1 MILVRCAHLPPPRK
15 RGRPPGPGS
24 NLPTLV
30 KPLTKEEQALRH
42 APRHVSGP
50 APRPSR
56 PAPRHT
62 RVTARRPPSR
72 VVTAL
77 LLLAGLVGAL
87 TVSARA
93 FPPSG
98 PAVDEALTPKAAWL
112 GAWVQPAG
120 SFSKAAQQQAVLEL
134 ERRIGRRLAIDHTY
148 VPFGAPLG
156 WRPAWDVQMGRIP
169 LLTIGNGASTTEIA
183 QGRHD
188 VYLRQLAEGVRA
200 LGKPVFIR
208 YAHRMD
214 DPANAGW
221 VGSPEAYKAA
231 WRHVREVF
239 AGLPASFV
247 WAPTAA
253 AFASD
258 SADRFYPGDDQ
269 VDWVAADGYNGPGCR
284 PQGAWRDLSDIFGD
298 FYVWGSSHGK
308 PLMIGETGS
317 VEDPADPARKAAWF
331 DAAARDLTTEMP
343 NVQALIYF
351 DAKKACDYRVATSAR
366 SVDGFRRLAL
376 DPHFQTTPLPPSTS
390 RPTPTTKPTTTTRPP
405 GSTTPPTTSP
415 GSGGGGSPGPAGFT
429 SAMAP
434 NSGALWGT
442 SQFDRSWEGQ
452 MGRKFDIVHVYH
464 QWSQPFP
471 TAEERALAAEGRM
484 LLINWKS
491 PGSWPAV
498 ANGSQDAQITETA
511 NRLKSFGRKTF
522 LAFHHEPE
530 NDIPGAGQPA
540 DYAKAFRRVV
550 DIFNRVGADNVLFV
564 WNMMGFVGGHGDIY
578 PTLYPG
584 DQYVDWIA
592 YDPYNWYGCQS
603 GKKPR
608 SFAEITKPF
617 YDWTAAHAP
626 GKPLMLAEYGLR
638 EQPAGEPS
646 KAEWLRDSLV
656 QLKTTRTR
664 IKALVYFNNL
674 HKCDWRITSSSASVA
689 AYRDIGRDPFLN
701 RLQ

>member
-1 MILVRCAHLPPPRK
+1 
-15 RGRPPGPGS
+15 
-24 NLPTLV
+24 
-30 KPLTKEEQALRH
+30 
-42 APRHVSGP
+42 
-50 APRPSR
+50 
-56 PAPRHT
+56 
-62 RVTARRPPSR
+62 
-72 VVTAL
+72 
-77 LLLAGLVGAL
+77 
-87 TVSARA
+87 
-93 FPPSG
+93 
-98 PAVDEALTPKAAWL
+98 
-112 GAWVQPAG
+112 
-120 SFSKAAQQQAVLEL
+120 
-134 ERRIGRRLAIDHTY
+134 
-148 VPFGAPLG
+148 
-156 WRPAWDVQMGRIP
+156 
-169 LLTIGNGASTTEIA
+169 
-183 QGRHD
+183 D

-214 DPANAGW
+214 DPASSSW
-221 VGSPEAYKAA
+221 VGSPESYRAA
-231 WRHVREVF
+231 WRHVREIF

-253 AFASD
+253 AFGSD

-269 VDWVAADGYNGPGCR
+269 VDWIAADGYNGPGCR
-284 PQGAWRDLSDIFGD
+284 PGSGWRELSEIFGD

-317 VEDPADPARKAAWF
+317 VENAANPAAKAAWF
-331 DAAARDLTTEMP
+331 DNAARDLTTEMP

-351 DAKKACDYRVATSAR
+351 DAKKACDYRVASSAR
-366 SVDGFRRLAL
+366 SLDGFRRLAL
-376 DPHFQTTPLPPSTS
+376 DPHFQTTPLPPTSTT
-390 RPTPTTKPTTTTRPP
+390 RPTTTTAPTSSTRPP
-405 GSTTPPTTSP
+405 PSSTPPTSSP
-415 GSGGGGSPGPAGFT
+415 GSGGGSSPGPAGFT

-442 SQFDRSWEGQ
+442 SKFDKGWEGQ

-464 QWSQPFP
+464 QWNQSFP
-471 TAEERALAAEGRM
+471 TPDERALAAEGRL

-498 ANGSQDAQITETA
+498 ANGSQDAQINATA
-511 NRLKSFGRKTF
+511 TRLKGFGKKVF

-540 DYAKAFRRVV
+540 DYARAFRHVV
-550 DIFNRVGADNVLFV
+550 DVFNRVGADNVVFV
-564 WNMMGFVGGHGDIY
+564 WNMMGFVGGNADIY

-584 DQYVDWIA
+584 DAYVDWIA
-592 YDPYNWYGCQS
+592 YDPYNWYGCKA
-603 GKKPR
+603 GHKYR
-608 SFAEITKPF
+608 SFAQITKPF

-638 EQPAGEPS
+638 EQPAGAPS

-674 HKCDWRITSSSASVA
+674 HTCDWRITSSSSSVA
-689 AYRDIGRDPFLN
+689 AYRDIGRDGFLN
-701 RLQ
+701 RLH

>member
-1 MILVRCAHLPPPRK
+1 
-15 RGRPPGPGS
+15 
-24 NLPTLV
+24 
-30 KPLTKEEQALRH
+30 LRT
-42 APRHVSGP
+42 
-50 APRPSR
+50 
-56 PAPRHT
+56 APRHT
-62 RVTARRPPSR
+62 RSTERRHSR
-72 VVTAL
+72 VLTAL
-77 LLLAGLVGAL
+77 ALLAGLVGAL

-93 FPPSG
+93 FPPAS
-98 PAVDEALTPKAAWL
+98 PQSDVALTPKAAWL
-112 GAWVQPAG
+112 GASAQPSG
-120 SFSKAAQQQAVLEL
+120 RPTRAAQQRAVLEL
-134 ERRIGRRLAIDHTY
+134 ERRIGRRLAIDHTS
-148 VPFGAPLG
+148 VPFGAQLG
-156 WRPAWDVQMGRIP
+156 WRPAWDVAMGRIP
-169 LLTIGNGASTTEIA
+169 LLTIGNGASTTEVA

-200 LGKPVFIR
+200 LGKPVFVR

-214 DPANAGW
+214 DPANRGW
-221 VGSPEAYKAA
+221 VGSPESFRAA
-231 WRHVREVF
+231 WARVRELF

-247 WAPTAA
+247 WAPTAD
-253 AFASD
+253 AFAGD
-258 SADRFYPGDDQ
+258 TADRFYPGDGQ
-269 VDWVAADGYNGPGCR
+269 VDWVAADGYNGAGCR
-284 PQGAWRDLSDIFGD
+284 DGAAWRELSDIFGD
-298 FYVWGSSHGK
+298 FYVWGSSRGK

-317 VEDPADPARKAAWF
+317 VEDAADPARKAAWL
-331 DAAARDLTTEMP
+331 DNAARDLAADMP
-343 NVQALIYF
+343 NVQALVYF
-351 DAKKACDYRVATSAR
+351 DAGRACDYRVASSAR
-366 SVDGFRRLAL
+366 SLAAFKRLAL
-376 DPHFQTTPLPPSTS
+376 DPHFQTSPLPPGEGGG
-390 RPTPTTKPTTTTRPP
+390 PTTTTPTSSTRPP
-405 GSTTPPTTSP
+405 ASTTPPASSP
-415 GSGGGGSPGPAGFT
+415 GGGGSPGRAGFT
-429 SAMAP
+429 SVMAP

-442 SQFDRSWEGQ
+442 SKFDRGWEAQ

-471 TAEERALAAEGRM
+471 TASERALAAEGRL

-498 ANGSQDAQITETA
+498 ANGSQDAQITATA
-511 NRLKSFGRKTF
+511 NRLKSFGGKLF

-584 DQYVDWIA
+584 DAYVDWIA
-592 YDPYNWYGCQS
+592 YDPYNWYGCKA
-603 GKKPR
+603 GHKDR

-638 EQPAGEPS
+638 EQPAGAPS

-674 HKCDWRITSSSASVA
+674 HNCDWRLTSSSASVA
-689 AYRDIGRDPFLN
+689 AYRDIGRDPYLN
-701 RLQ
+701 RLH

>member
-1 MILVRCAHLPPPRK
+1 
-15 RGRPPGPGS
+15 
-24 NLPTLV
+24 
-30 KPLTKEEQALRH
+30 LRH
-42 APRHVSGP
+42 APRHG
-50 APRPSR
+50 
-56 PAPRHT
+56 
-62 RVTARRPPSR
+62 RRSVPGPPSR

-98 PAVDEALTPKAAWL
+98 GAQGEDALTPKAAWL
-112 GAWVQPAG
+112 GAWVQPSG
-120 SFSKAAQQQAVLEL
+120 GFGRAAQQRAVLDL

-148 VPFGAPLG
+148 VPFGAQLG
-156 WRPAWDVQMGRIP
+156 WRPAWDVEMGRIP

-188 VYLRQLAEGVRA
+188 VYLRRLAEGVRA
-200 LGKPVFIR
+200 LGKPVFVR

-214 DPANAGW
+214 DQANRGW
-221 VGSPEAYKAA
+221 VGSPEAYVAA
-231 WRHVREVF
+231 WRHVRGIF
-239 AGLPASFV
+239 AGLPVSFV

-253 AFASD
+253 AFAGD
-258 SADRFYPGDDQ
+258 AADRFYPGDDQ
-269 VDWVAADGYNGPGCR
+269 VDWIAADGYNGPGCR
-284 PQGAWRDLSDIFGD
+284 AEGGWRELSELFGD

-331 DAAARDLTTEMP
+331 DTAARDLATEMP
-343 NVQALIYF
+343 KVQALVYF
-351 DAKKACDYRVATSAR
+351 DADKACDYRVASSAR
-366 SVDGFRRLAL
+366 ALEGFRRLAL
-376 DPHFQTTPLPPSTS
+376 DPHFQTSPLPPTATT
-390 RPTPTTKPTTTTRPP
+390 RPTPTTSPTASTRPP
-405 GSTTPPTTSP
+405 TPTRPTTPP
-415 GSGGGGSPGPAGFT
+415 GSGGSPGPAGFN
-429 SAMAP
+429 SIMVP
-434 NSGALWGT
+434 SSGALWGT
-442 SQFDRSWEGQ
+442 SKFDRSWEAQ
-452 MGRKFDIVHVYH
+452 MGRKFDIVHFYH

-471 TAEERALAAEGRM
+471 TAEERALAAEGRL

-498 ANGSQDAQITETA
+498 ANGSQDGQITETA
-511 NRLKSFGRKTF
+511 TRLKAFGRKLF

-530 NDIPGAGQPA
+530 NDIGAAGQPA
-540 DYAKAFRRVV
+540 DYARAFRRVV
-550 DIFNRVGADNVLFV
+550 DVFNRVGADNVIFV

-578 PTLYPG
+578 STLYPG

-592 YDPYNWYGCQS
+592 YDPYNWYGCKS
-603 GKKPR
+603 GHKTR

-638 EQPAGEPS
+638 EQPAGAAS
-646 KAEWLRDSLV
+646 KAEWFRDELV

-664 IKALVYFNNL
+664 LKAVVYFNNL
-674 HKCDWRITSSSASVA
+674 HRCDWRITSSAASVA
-689 AYRDIGRDPFLN
+689 AYREIGRDPFLN